1 MGRTTGKTPRDF
13 SGLAVRRRGAEH
25 NFLRERL
32 CFACLL
38 RSAVLLRFLL
48 LPLLHA
54 FKLAQR
60 AHHVRGDPPEDGIAL
75 TASDVVGDGVSFHV
89 HI

>member
-1 MGRTTGKTPRDF
+1 M
-13 SGLAVRRRGAEH
+13 
-25 NFLRERL
+25 RERL

-54 FKLAQR
+54 FQLAQR